1 MNPVGSVVPRS
12 APVTTRFW
20 RCRRRA
26 AKDMRIKCM
35 FIVQRYVYRAK
46 VRLMPADAGG
56 VLHRECGLVAIVGA
70 MRKFRVG
77 WRPNALYPIAERHF
91 GAELVSA
98 CHGPRQQCVRLFAAR
113 CAWVGALE
121 RPISNAFLPLGEGL
135 QMHCKCTM

>member
-1 MNPVGSVVPRS
+1 M
-12 APVTTRFW
+12 ARF
-20 RCRRRA
+20 CGA
-26 AKDMRIKCM
+26 GTAQPPYMRTKYM
-35 FIVQRYVYRAK
+35 FIVQRSVYRAK

-77 WRPNALYPIAERHF
+77 WRPNALYPIAERLF

-121 RPISNAFLPLGEGL
+121 RRLANAL
-135 QMHCKCTM
+135 QMHHVECTVPK